1 MFVYDSPRSI
11 IDSIYLGELLDQ
23 PLKNS
28 EKNTIKSMFNLPERP
43 TSTTVRDL
51 PWDLLTKYSDPTG
64 LTAAKP
70 LMPTASLDLELHLG
84 GFSLIRTEKFNINT
98 HPHRDKV
105 ISLIQD
111 DYRRA
116 RAEDIEVGQDHYK
129 RVLDALEEKYKV
141 SYSVFIPPDL
151 PDEGKLPHSTTLT
164 DTFVET
170 SDTNL
175 PSHTATG
182 PSGGFSWTR
191 VLGDNDAN
199 YTVLGAS
206 DVVRLN
212 DTTGNSHWHRADS
225 DLSTDDFYAQ
235 LIYTVVG
242 GAGNADAG
250 VIVRKD
256 STAAETAYVIGAK
269 STTDTWRTFSVVT
282 GSFTALGSDT
292 TQVIAVNDVIKGQA
306 DGSTIKRFR
315 NGGEQDSV
323 TNSAI
328 SGKFRAGIYARASVS
343 VTAKWEL
350 DDFEAADVTG
360 GLIIPTAMFSYRQH
374 HQSVV

>member
-1 MFVYDSPRSI
+1 MPNIYLAQWEWFGDPDDFIYWRSPGGDCLGSLDLRSIPQLAKAGGTPEGWGLFVYDSPRSI

-191 VLGDNDAN
+191 ILGNTDAD

-212 DTTGNSHWHRADS
+212 DTTGNSHWHR
-225 DLSTDDFYAQ
+225 
-235 LIYTVVG
+235 
-242 GAGNADAG
+242 
-250 VIVRKD
+250 
-256 STAAETAYVIGAK
+256 
-269 STTDTWRTFSVVT
+269 
-282 GSFTALGSDT
+282 LGP
-292 TQVIAVNDVIKGQA
+292 
-306 DGSTIKRFR
+306 
-315 NGGEQDSV
+315 
-323 TNSAI
+323 
-328 SGKFRAGIYARASVS
+328 
-343 VTAKWEL
+343 L
-350 DDFEAADVTG
+350 
-360 GLIIPTAMFSYRQH
+360 LH
-374 HQSVV
+374 H